1 VSTLLVALDVPTRA
15 EAVRLAE
22 ILQPHVGGFKVGLE
36 LLMGEGP
43 AIVGDVAS
51 FGNPIFVDAKLHD
64 IPNTVEK
71 AAGRLGELGAR
82 WVTVH
87 ASGGGEMMEVAAY
100 ALRSGSNGA
109 GVLGVT
115 VLTSLD
121 QASLGTIGVERD
133 LSLQVQE
140 LARLSA
146 VSGAEGVVCAVSE
159 ASGVKGLDL
168 GLLVATPGI
177 RPASVEAGD
186 QKRVATV
193 REAIEAGADLLVVG
207 RPITAA
213 DDPADAARA
222 IRREMETAVQTA
234 PPSAAG

>member
-1 VSTLLVALDVPTRA
+1 MSTLLAALDVPTRA
-15 EAVRLAE
+15 DAMRLAE
-22 ILQPHVGGFKVGLE
+22 ILHPHVGGFKVGLE

-43 AIVGDVAS
+43 EIVTAVAS
-51 FGNPIFVDAKLHD
+51 LGAPIFVDAKLHD

-71 AAGRLGELGAR
+71 AAARLGELGAR

-87 ASGGGEMMEVAAY
+87 AAGGGEMMKVAGD

-121 QASLGTIGVERD
+121 QAALGTIGVDRE
-133 LSLQVQE
+133 LSAQVQD
-140 LARLSA
+140 LARLA
-146 VSGAEGVVCAVSE
+146 AASGAEGIVCAVSE
-159 ASGVKGLDL
+159 AAGVNGLDL

-177 RPASVEAGD
+177 RPAGASAGD

-193 REAIEAGADLLVVG
+193 GEAVGAGADLLVVG
-207 RPITAA
+207 RPISAA
-213 DDPADAARA
+213 DDPAQAARA
-222 IRREMETAVQTA
+222 IKQEIEMAVQAA